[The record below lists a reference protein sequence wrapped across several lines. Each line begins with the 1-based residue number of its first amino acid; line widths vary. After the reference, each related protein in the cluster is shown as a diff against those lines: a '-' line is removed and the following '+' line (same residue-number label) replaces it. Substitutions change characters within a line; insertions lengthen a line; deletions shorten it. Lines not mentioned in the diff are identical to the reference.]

1 MKVYTTTSFSVNEKS
16 ATSDPIDVRGATIA
30 NVDTILM
37 TGTFGSA
44 GVLEVMWRMS
54 VDTPWRSFV
63 PARLLTTATPYTT
76 TPIDVSGVPE
86 IAVRVTTVTGSAGEV
101 IVYVA
106 TDEIGR

>member
-1 MKVYTTTSFSVNEKS
+1 MKVYSTKSFSVNEKS
-16 ATSDPIDVRGATIA
+16 ATSEPIDVRGATIA
-30 NVDTILM
+30 NVDTVLI
-37 TGTFGSA
+37 TGAFGGA

-63 PARLLTTATPYTT
+63 PARTLTAAIPYTT